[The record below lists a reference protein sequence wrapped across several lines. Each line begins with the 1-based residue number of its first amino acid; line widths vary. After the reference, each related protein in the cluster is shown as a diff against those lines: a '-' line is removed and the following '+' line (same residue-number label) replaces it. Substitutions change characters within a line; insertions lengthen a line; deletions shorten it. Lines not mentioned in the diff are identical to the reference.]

1 MTQFEPRIDR
11 DLAVQLGEEAVAIAR
26 AGQYAGPDG
35 IIDLSAQVRAAVQA
49 ALHYAADHAHAAPV
63 TGAHTTAYEV
73 TNETTLSAHRR
84 HQAKGHRVVSLNFA
98 SATSPGGGFLTGARA
113 QEEYLCR
120 SSALY
125 LTLMD
130 SPMYAYHRREGHK
143 RYSDAMIY
151 SPDVPVFRDDAHGLL
166 PAPYPATFITSAAPL
181 TKHLHPEELILLTEI
196 LRTRI
201 RKILTLAQVHGHD
214 SLVLGAWGCGA
225 FGNDGHQVAD
235 LFHRALEGDFKG
247 AFKEVTFAIV
257 DTSPERKF
265 IRPFAER
272 FRPPSEPVDL
282 EPLWEIVAKE
292 VVGKA
297 NDEWRLVRSTNPQVT
312 HFLQMGMHGTNM
324 KCLFIPRT
332 PEKEGIGQVILNV
345 GPNDLK
351 ILLEYAKAHPEAL
364 RVPPLNFPLNLEGN
378 GDKAGEPTRWE
389 NGGAIFAHAHLVT
402 PAGPELYARIG
413 PWYAAALE
421 GIWEF
426 LGKAAEW
433 NRSAGKGQPDG
444 PRL

>member
-1 MTQFEPRIDR
+1 MSLFEPRIDR
-11 DLAVQLGEEAVAIAR
+11 DLAVRLGEEAVAISKLGR
-26 AGQYAGPDG
+26 YEGPSGLVDISAGVKA
-35 IIDLSAQVRAAVQA
+35 SVQA
-49 ALHYAADHAHAAPV
+49 TVHYTADHPHPSPAKGMHK
-63 TGAHTTAYEV
+63 TSYEV

-84 HQAKGHRVVSLNFA
+84 HQAKGHNVVSLNFA
-98 SATSPGGGFLTGARA
+98 AATNPGGGFLTGARA

-125 LTLMD
+125 LTIKD

-151 SPDVPVFRDDAHGLL
+151 SPDVPVFRDDEHRLL
-166 PAPYPATFITSAAPL
+166 PSPYHASFITSAAPL
-181 TKHLHPEELILLTEI
+181 TKHLHPEELTLVADI

-201 RKILTLAQVHGHD
+201 WKILTVAQTHGHD

-225 FGNDGHQVAD
+225 FGNDGHQVSA
-235 LFHRALEGDFKG
+235 LFKWALEGDFKG

-257 DTSPERKF
+257 DTSPEKKF
-265 IRPFAER
+265 IGPFAER
-272 FRPPSEPVDL
+272 FLTDSEEVDI

-312 HFLQMGMHGTNM
+312 HFLQMGVHGTNM
-324 KCLFIPRT
+324 KCLFIP
-332 PEKEGIGQVILNV
+332 KKGDQEGTGQVILNV
-345 GPNDLK
+345 GPSDLK
-351 ILLEYAKAHPEAL
+351 GLLEYAEAHPESL
-364 RVPPLNFPLNLEGN
+364 RVHPLNFPINLEGN
-378 GDKAGEPTRWE
+378 GDKAGEPTKWE
-389 NGGAIFAHAHLVT
+389 NGGAVFAHAHLVS
-402 PAGPELYARIG
+402 PAGPELYGRIG

-426 LGKAAEW
+426 VGKAARWHQAKNE
-433 NRSAGKGQPDG
+433 
-444 PRL
+444 

>member
-1 MTQFEPRIDR
+1 MKLFEPRINR
-11 DLAVQLGEEAVAIAR
+11 DLAVQLGEEAVVIAQ
-26 AGQYAGPDG
+26 AGKYIGPAGLVG
-35 IIDLSAQVRAAVQA
+35 ISTEVKACLQA
-49 ALHYAADHAHAAPV
+49 TVHYPADHAHQSPA
-63 TGAHTTAYEV
+63 TGPHATTYEV

-84 HQAKGHRVVSLNFA
+84 HLAKGHKAVSLNFA
-98 SATSPGGGFLTGARA
+98 AATHPGGGFLTGARA

-125 LTLMD
+125 LAIKD
-130 SPMYAYHRREGHK
+130 SPMYAYHRREGHN

-151 SPDVPVFRDDAHGLL
+151 SPDVPVFRDDDHSLL
-166 PAPYPATFITSAAPL
+166 PTAYRASFITSAAPL
-181 TKHLHPEELILLTEI
+181 TKHLHPEELVHTPEI
-196 LRTRI
+196 LRQRI
-201 RKILTLAQVHGHD
+201 RKILNVAQVHGHD

-225 FGNDGHQVAD
+225 FGNDGHLVAQ
-235 LFHRALEGDFKG
+235 LFHQALETDFKG

-257 DTSPERKF
+257 DTSPEKKF
-265 IRPFAER
+265 IGPFAKR
-272 FRPPSEPVDL
+272 FEKPDEAVDL
-282 EPLWEIVAKE
+282 NSLWEIVAKE

-324 KCLFIPRT
+324 KCLFIP
-332 PEKEGIGQVILNV
+332 KKGDVEGTGQVILNV

-351 ILLEYAKAHPEAL
+351 GLLEYAAAHPESM

-389 NGGAIFAHAHLVT
+389 NGGAVFAHAHLVS
-402 PAGPELYARIG
+402 PAGPELYGRIG

-421 GIWEF
+421 GIWD
-426 LGKAAEW
+426 LIGKAARWHQE
-433 NRSAGKGQPDG
+433 RTK
-444 PRL
+444 

>member
-1 MTQFEPRIDR
+1 MTQFDPRIDR
-11 DLAVQLGEEAVAIAR
+11 DLAVQLGEEAVVIAQ
-26 AGQYAGPDG
+26 AGKYIGPAGLVG
-35 IIDLSAQVRAAVQA
+35 ISTEVKACVQA
-49 ALHYAADHAHAAPV
+49 TVHYAADYVYPTPV
-63 TGAHTTAYEV
+63 TGPHTTVYEV

-84 HQAKGHRVVSLNFA
+84 HLAKGHKVVSLNFA
-98 SATSPGGGFLTGARA
+98 SATQPGGGFLTGARA

-125 LTLMD
+125 FAIKD
-130 SPMYAYHRREGHK
+130 SPMYAYHRREGHN

-151 SPDVPVFRDDAHGLL
+151 SPDVPVFRDDEHGLL
-166 PAPYPATFITSAAPL
+166 PTYYLASFITSAAPL
-181 TKHLHPEELILLTEI
+181 TKQLHPEELVHIPEI

-201 RKILTLAQVHGHD
+201 LKILTVAQTHGHD

-225 FGNDGHQVAD
+225 FGNDGNQVAA
-235 LFHRALEGDFKG
+235 LFKWALEEDFKG

-257 DTSPERKF
+257 DTSPEKKF
-265 IRPFAER
+265 IGPFAEC
-272 FRPPSEPVDL
+272 FLKPTEPFI

-324 KCLFIPRT
+324 KCLFIPKKGD
-332 PEKEGIGQVILNV
+332 EEGTGQVILNV

-351 ILLEYAKAHPEAL
+351 GLLEYAAAHPEAM

-389 NGGAIFAHAHLVT
+389 NGGAIYAHAHLVS
-402 PAGPELYARIG
+402 PAGPELYARLG

-421 GIWEF
+421 GIWD
-426 LGKAAEW
+426 LIGKAARWHQE
-433 NRSAGKGQPDG
+433 RTK
-444 PRL
+444 

>member
-1 MTQFEPRIDR
+1 MKLFEPRIDR
-11 DLAVQLGEEAVAIAR
+11 DLAVRLGEEAVAFSK
-26 AGQYAGPDG
+26 AGQYIGPAGLVG
-35 IIDLSAQVRAAVQA
+35 IATEVKACVQA
-49 ALHYAADHAHAAPV
+49 TVHYTADHAHPSPAAGP
-63 TGAHTTAYEV
+63 HTTVYEV
-73 TNETTLSAHRR
+73 TNETTLSAHLR
-84 HQAKGHRVVSLNFA
+84 HLAKGHKVVSLNFA
-98 SATSPGGGFLTGARA
+98 AATNPGGGFLTGARA

-125 LTLMD
+125 LAIKD
-130 SPMYAYHRREGHK
+130 SPMYAYHRHEGHK

-151 SPDVPVFRDDAHGLL
+151 SPDVPVFRDDEHGLL
-166 PAPYPATFITSAAPL
+166 PKPYLASFITSAAPL
-181 TKHLHPEELILLTEI
+181 TKHLHPEELVHIPEI

-201 RKILTLAQVHGHD
+201 RKILSVAQTHGHD

-225 FGNDGHQVAD
+225 FGNDGNLVAS
-235 LFHRALEGDFKG
+235 LFHQALETEFKG

-257 DTSPERKF
+257 DTSPEKKF
-265 IRPFAER
+265 IGPFAQR
-272 FRPPSEPVDL
+272 FQKAEEEVDI
-282 EPLWEIVAKE
+282 EPLWEIVGKE

-312 HFLQMGMHGTNM
+312 HFLQMGLHGTNM
-324 KCLFIPRT
+324 KCLFIPKKGD
-332 PEKEGIGQVILNV
+332 EEGTGQVILNV

-351 ILLEYAKAHPEAL
+351 ILLEFAAAHPEAM

-389 NGGAIFAHAHLVT
+389 NGGAIYAHAHLVS

-421 GIWEF
+421 GIWNF
-426 LGKAAEW
+426 LGQAAEW
-433 NRSAGKGQPDG
+433 NRSRTK
-444 PRL
+444 